1 MNVTRRGLL
10 VGAGGTLLGLGL
22 GTGRA
27 FAAPG
32 QLGVTEI
39 ARLTAG
45 RGALNHTDTQWNI
58 FGTDLGH
65 TFVHRGRM
73 AMVFGDTLGGPAA
86 DDFWSVPHE
95 DWRSNSMA
103 WIDPPASPANGL
115 VLSSMITDKPG
126 HAKELL
132 ASKKVDGDETTVIP
146 TFGAA
151 VHDRLFLHYM
161 SVRKWG
167 APGHWTLN
175 HSGLAYSDD
184 LGQNWTKDPD
194 LVWPGDSNF
203 GQVAIVES
211 RGYLYFFGIPG
222 GRYGGVQLGRVHP
235 NRILS
240 HADYEYWDGGQW
252 APSRAAAS
260 TIVPPNVGELSV
272 RWNSYYQRWLMMY
285 LDDPNGLIQLRTAKQ
300 LTGPWSDPK
309 TVTTSKTYPSLYAP
323 YITPLWNEG
332 PDIYFTMSV
341 FASYGVLL
349 LRTCLTGALE

>member
-1 MNVTRRGLL
+1 LNVNRRRLL
-10 VGAGGTLLGLGL
+10 VGAGGTLLGLGV
-22 GTGRA
+22 GAGNA

-32 QLGVTEI
+32 ELGVTEI

-45 RGALNHTDTQWNI
+45 TGGLNPTDVNWNI
-58 FGTDLGH
+58 YGTDLGH
-65 TFVHRGRM
+65 MFMHKGKM

-86 DDFWSVPHE
+86 EDFWSVPHE

-103 WIDPPASPANGL
+103 WIDPPHSPDRGL
-115 VLSSMITDKPG
+115 LFSDMVTDKPG

-132 ASKKVDGDETTVIP
+132 SSKKIDGDETTVIP
-146 TFGAA
+146 TYGVA
-151 VHDRLFLHYM
+151 VRDRLFLHYM
-161 SVRKWG
+161 SVKQWG

-184 LGQNWTKDPD
+184 NGQNWTKDKD

-222 GRYGGVQLGRVHP
+222 GRYAGVQLARVHP
-235 NRILS
+235 HRILS
-240 HADYEYWDGGQW
+240 HADYSYWDGQRW
-252 APSRAAAS
+252 APSPDEAK

-272 RWNSYYQRWLMMY
+272 RWNSYYQRWLMLY
-285 LDDPNGLIQLRTAKQ
+285 LDDPNGQIHLRTATQ

-309 TVTTSKTYPSLYAP
+309 IVTTSATYPSLYAP
-323 YITPLWNEG
+323 YITPLWNDG
-332 PDIYFTMSV
+332 PDIWFTMSV
-341 FASYGVLL
+341 FRSYGVLL
-349 LRTCLTGALE
+349 LRTSLN